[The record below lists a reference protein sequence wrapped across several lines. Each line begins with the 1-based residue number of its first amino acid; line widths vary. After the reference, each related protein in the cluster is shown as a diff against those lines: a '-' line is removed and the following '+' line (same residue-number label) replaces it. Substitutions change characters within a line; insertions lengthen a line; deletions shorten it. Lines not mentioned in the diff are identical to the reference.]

1 METAA
6 DQQEGDSLD
15 HLLTPVVSEAVRTDE
30 KKTKKKKQKQRTPG
44 VGLAAGKAILCNFET
59 EGDSDGNEWID
70 GRRLAMATQAAA
82 ET

>member
-59 EGDSDGNEWID
+59 EGDSDGNE
-70 GRRLAMATQAAA
+70 
-82 ET
+82 